1 MGDMFTYNGTHK
13 EENSLSETLRR
24 NLNMEMKDLLDEYG
38 CMTFSDDVMKE
49 RIPKSTYKAF
59 HEALDNG
66 EALPKEVA
74 TVIANAMK
82 IWAIE
87 HGATHFTH
95 WFTPMTG
102 LTAEKHD
109 AFLEPTHDG
118 SAVLEFSGKTLR
130 KGEPDASSFPSGGLR
145 ATFEARGYTA
155 WDCTSPAFVKDGSL
169 YIPTLFCSYTGEALD
184 KKTPLLRSVD
194 ALSKSS
200 VRLLKKLGLEDV
212 TSVSASVGAEQEYF
226 LVADEYYQKRMDLRL
241 TGRTLYGSM
250 APKGQELEDHYF
262 GSIKR
267 KVGAFMKDLDREL
280 WKYGIPSKTKHNEVA
295 PAQHEVACVYAKV
308 NITTDNNHLLMQI
321 AQDIAK
327 KHGLRCLLHEKP
339 FDGVNGSGKHNNWS
353 VTTNTGVNLFNP
365 GPNPIENLPFLAT
378 LAATIKGV
386 DEYAELLRMSAASA
400 GNDHRLGANEAPPA
414 IISIFLGEELDDLVD
429 TIVNGTALSDNT
441 KERFKTGV
449 AVVPDFSKDTTDR
462 NRTSP
467 FAFTGNKFE
476 FRAVGSAQSVAGPNT
491 VLNTILAEEFDQIS
505 DAIDAGEKPM
515 DIIKRFLSEH
525 KRIIFNGDGYSKEW
539 EEEAAR
545 RGLPNNKNTV
555 DAADCLLDEKNV
567 ELYSKHGVYTKVELD
582 SRYEIMLENYSNT
595 LQVEGLTALKMAKN
609 EIYPAVVKYIGK
621 VAKDAK
627 DLAELGVDNSFL
639 KANLEELTT
648 LATKMNAQMATL
660 EEKINTVR
668 SADLDVKETAVFW
681 RDEVLTAM
689 ADLRATA
696 DKLETLV
703 DEKDWPM
710 PNYVDLMFGI

>member
-1 MGDMFTYNGTHK
+1 
-13 EENSLSETLRR
+13 
-24 NLNMEMKDLLDEYG
+24 MEMKDLLDEYG

-668 SADLDVKETAVFW
+668 SADLDVKETAAFW